1 MSAGSSAYRA
11 NPGQDD
17 LMDTV
22 VSCHHAK
29 RDKGTSTVVL
39 IANHPASDHVDKP
52 AAVPWWPSRAFRI
65 VK

>member
-1 MSAGSSAYRA
+1 
-11 NPGQDD
+11 
-17 LMDTV
+17 MDTV

-39 IANHPASDHVDKP
+39 IANHPACDHVDKP